1 MSFAAPLVLL
11 ALLAIPLLALGYGQ
25 EQRRRASA
33 AEAFVA
39 APLMASVV
47 PNRPGNRRHAPMVVF
62 GLALI
67 ALVIA
72 AAQPQHATTVPVNDG
87 AVMLLQDASSSMQA
101 TDVVP
106 SRLIAGERA
115 AARFARSV
123 TATVRVG
130 LMKFTEEPT
139 VLQSPTT
146 DHALV
151 VGALSGLHA
160 YGHTAIG
167 RALQLADQI
176 LEQQHNSAEKR
187 VPGAIVL
194 LSDGGSD
201 IGISPITVAQQ
212 SKAHHIPI
220 YTVAIG
226 TAQGVI
232 DVPRAHGKPRVV
244 PVPVAPAALTQIGE
258 ASGGRG
264 FAVGDAA
271 DLSAVYASLAR
282 KLGHKRVER
291 QITRDFAGV
300 GLVLLLLGSAM
311 SLRWFGRPA

>member
-1 MSFAAPLVLL
+1 VSFAAPLVLL
-11 ALLAIPLLALGYGQ
+11 ALLAIPLLALGYGR

-33 AEAFVA
+33 AEAFVS

-47 PNRPGNRRHAPMVVF
+47 PNRPGNRRHAPIVVF
-62 GLALI
+62 GLALV

-106 SRLIAGERA
+106 SRLVAAERA
-115 AARFARSV
+115 AAQFARSV
-123 TATVRVG
+123 TGTVRVG
-130 LMKFTEEPT
+130 LMKFTDEPA

-146 DHALV
+146 DHELV

-176 LEQQHNSAEKR
+176 LERQRNTAEKR

-201 IGISPITVAQQ
+201 VGISPITVAKQ

-220 YTVAIG
+220 YTVALG
-226 TAQGVI
+226 TSRGTI
-232 DVPRAHGKPRVV
+232 SVPHAGKNRSV
-244 PVPVAPAALTQIGE
+244 PVPIAPATLDQIGA
-258 ASGGRG
+258 ASGGQA
-264 FAVGDAA
+264 FTVGDATH
-271 DLSAVYASLAR
+271 LSDVYARLAA

-300 GLVLLLLGSAM
+300 GLLLLLLGSAM